1 MASPLYSRSIYER
14 LDRNKREIRLT
25 TIDRTTPSSPSVDC
39 RLQAF
44 ELDKAP
50 QYEALSYVWG
60 DQNETEPIIL
70 NGTIVKHTT
79 NLVAA
84 LNRLRQERDVKYIWI
99 DAICIDQNS
108 TEEKNYQVSLMRDI
122 YSKAEGVIM
131 WVGEE
136 SKDSTLALSSIE
148 EWGSASIRYYETL
161 FEQLTDEGSAIE
173 DNKIKKLEF
182 VLSQIDDPFDYTKF
196 SALSNL
202 FQRQYWKRV
211 WIIQEVALSQ
221 KARLICGKVEI
232 DFWIVRHAFY
242 TWRSMQDMEC
252 ALIGIADQIA
262 FSTFWLGL
270 QFSPIP
276 LAAMS
281 AKQEGIS
288 LLDLVQRSGYALASD
303 PRDKIYGLLG
313 LIPSGGVL
321 FLPDYSLV
329 PSRVYTDFVI
339 SCIRE
344 SGKLLAICLRQPAPP
359 DLQTVPGLPSWVP
372 DIADAAGTLS
382 LRFGVFE
389 GSYHAA
395 GWSPAQWSVSSDFSE
410 LRALGIRCD
419 VITGVEDVQQRGEDI
434 YATLLRWWRLAE
446 HQDHKPHPCGLSK
459 IQVFFLNIVK
469 DVSRDRG
476 TTLESKEME
485 SREKLFRKAAG
496 FAMAM
501 LKSGEGVYPISTD
514 FPTQIIDD
522 DLERVVDPAYE
533 QRYYWEFT
541 SSIMG
546 LIPDSAFFISSQGYM
561 AIGPRR
567 AEKGDVI
574 CVLLG
579 YPTPLI
585 LRPVDSHYILTED
598 SYIFVDN
605 HYVLIG
611 DSYIYGMM
619 QGEIVREAK
628 DCQREFATFR
638 LR

>member
-1 MASPLYSRSIYER
+1 MASSLYSRSIYER
-14 LDRNKREIRLT
+14 LDTNKREIRLT
-25 TIDRTTPSSPSVDC
+25 TIDRTTPSSPSVEC

-50 QYEALSYVWG
+50 PYEALSYVWG

-84 LNRLRQERDVKYIWI
+84 LNRIRQDCDVKYIWI

-108 TEEKNYQVSLMRDI
+108 TEEKNHQVSLMRDI

-161 FEQLTDEGSAIE
+161 FEQLPHQGSAIE
-173 DNKIKKLEF
+173 ENNFKKLEF
-182 VLSQIDDPFDYTKF
+182 VLSQIDDPFEYTKVF
-196 SALSNL
+196 ALSDL

-242 TWRSMQDMEC
+242 TWRDMEYS
-252 ALIGIADQIA
+252 LIGIANQNL

-270 QFSPIP
+270 QYSPIP
-276 LAAMS
+276 LTAML

-288 LLDLVQRSGYALASD
+288 LLGLVQRSGYALASD

-313 LIPSGGVL
+313 LIPSEKIP
-321 FLPDYSLV
+321 FLPDYNLV
-329 PSRVYTDFVI
+329 PRRVYTDFVI
-339 SCIRE
+339 SCIQE
-344 SGKLLAICLRQPAPP
+344 SGQLLAICLRQPAPP

-372 DIADAAGTLS
+372 DIADAEGTLS
-382 LRFGVFE
+382 LHFGDFE

-395 GWSPAQWSVSSDFSE
+395 GWNPAQWSVSPDFNE

-434 YATLLRWWRLAE
+434 YTTLLRWWRLAE
-446 HQDHKPHPCGLSK
+446 RQDHKPHPCGLSK

-469 DVSRDRG
+469 DMSRDRG
-476 TTLESKEME
+476 TTLESKEMKL
-485 SREKLFRKAAG
+485 REKLFYKAAG

-522 DLERVVDPAYE
+522 DLERVIDPANE
-533 QRYYWEFT
+533 QRSYWEFT
-541 SSIMG
+541 SSIIG
-546 LIPDSAFFISSQGYM
+546 LIPDYAFFISSQGYM

-579 YPTPLI
+579 HPTPLI

-619 QGEIVREAK
+619 QGEIVREGK